1 MTADDLSP
9 PSRAARVGLWLG
21 PALGLAV
28 FGLLADSSL
37 SVAGQRLAGVTVL
50 MACWWMTEAVPVA
63 VTALLPLA
71 LFPLLGIR
79 SAAETAPAYGHDLI
93 WLFFGGF
100 QLAFALERWHLH
112 RRMAAAIV
120 RRIGTRGDRLVLGFM
135 LAVGVLSMWLMNTS
149 ITLMMLPVALAVAR
163 GFEGEEGGPFGAALM
178 LGIAYAA
185 SVGGMGTYLG
195 TAPNLVFAGVAR
207 KFGVDVSFTAWMAF
221 AAPLALLLVL
231 LIWVYLTRLA
241 LPVPR
246 RALPPEHPAMASLLA
261 PPAPWTSGAVRV
273 AIIFALA
280 VVAWVSNRWVFA
292 ALGFPARFVTDS
304 TIAIAAA
311 VALFLVPAGGGA
323 RGAVLDYRDT
333 VRTPWHILLLFG
345 GGFALA
351 GGFDQSGLSA
361 WLGAGLAR
369 AVDGLPLGL
378 VILAVVLLVTF
389 LTEVTSNTAT
399 ATVLLPVIG
408 GLAVAMGVPP
418 VSLMV
423 PATLAAS
430 CAFMLPVATP
440 PNAIVYGTGLF
451 GLPVMARVGFAIN
464 LGSAVVITVWTLLV
478 GPSTLGG

>member
-1 MTADDLSP
+1 MGT
-9 PSRAARVGLWLG
+9 
-21 PALGLAV
+21 
-28 FGLLADSSL
+28 FLLVSGTDL
-37 SVAGQRLAGVTVL
+37 SVAGQRVAGVTML

-100 QLAFALERWHLH
+100 QLAFALERWDLH

-120 RRIGTRGDRLVLGFM
+120 RRVGTRGDRLVLGFM
-135 LAVGVLSMWLMNTS
+135 LAVAALSMWLMNTS
-149 ITLMMLPVALAVAR
+149 VTVMMLPVALAVAR
-163 GFEGEEGGPFGAALM
+163 GFEGEEPGPFGQALM

-195 TAPNLVFAGVAR
+195 TAPNIVFAGVAR

-221 AAPLALLLVL
+221 ATPLALLLVV
-231 LIWVYLTRLA
+231 LIWGYLTRVA
-241 LPVPR
+241 LPVQR
-246 RALPPEHPAMASLLA
+246 SALPPEAPAVRALLA
-261 PPAPWTSGAVRV
+261 PSAPWTAGGRRV
-273 AIIFALA
+273 AVVFGLA
-280 VVAWVSNRWVFA
+280 VVAWIGNRWIFA
-292 ALGFPARFVTDS
+292 WLGFPGRYVSDS

-311 VALFLVPAGGGA
+311 VALFLIPAGGGDRQA
-323 RGAVLDYRDT
+323 LLAYRDSA
-333 VRTPWHILLLFG
+333 RTPWHILLLFG

-351 GGFDQSGLSA
+351 GGFETTGLST
-361 WLGAGLAR
+361 WLGAGLATLVEG
-369 AVDGLPLGL
+369 APLWV
-378 VILAVVLLVTF
+378 VILATVLLVTF

-418 VSLMV
+418 VALMI

-440 PNAIVYGTGLF
+440 PNAIVYATGLF
-451 GLPVMARVGFAIN
+451 PLPLMARVGFAIN
-464 LGSAVVITVWTLLV
+464 LGSAVVITAWTLLV
-478 GPSTLGG
+478 GPFTLGM